1 MLKKLVIIL
10 LTFMGFVMNSIGK
23 EKQNYPYVELNN
35 GVKMPQ
41 FGLGTYI
48 LKEGDESYNAV
59 LTALKNG
66 YRHIDT
72 AHAYQNERSV
82 GRAIKDSGVNRK
94 DIWITSKLWPNEY
107 GKGKTLK
114 AIDRMLNRLGL
125 DYIDLV
131 YFHQPVGD
139 YVGGWKEMEQAL
151 KTGKVRAIG
160 ISNFDIEERLFD
172 ELIKS
177 ATIKPQTMQI
187 ECHPYAQRKKWQ
199 EILKKNNIVL
209 ESWFPLGGRD
219 SKGEILQNKTLVEIA
234 KNHNKTVAQII
245 IKWHLQEGFS
255 VVPGSSNENHIKE
268 NIDVFDFTLTDA
280 EMKKIRSLDK
290 EDRYFNMPYQ
300 QQVKWFS
307 QFNPE
312 D

>member
-1 MLKKLVIIL
+1 M
-10 LTFMGFVMNSIGK
+10 
-23 EKQNYPYVELNN
+23 
-35 GVKMPQ
+35 
-41 FGLGTYI
+41 
-48 LKEGDESYNAV
+48 
-59 LTALKNG
+59 
-66 YRHIDT
+66 
-72 AHAYQNERSV
+72 
-82 GRAIKDSGVNRK
+82 
-94 DIWITSKLWPNEY
+94 
-107 GKGKTLK
+107 
-114 AIDRMLNRLGL
+114 
-125 DYIDLV
+125 
-131 YFHQPVGD
+131 
-139 YVGGWKEMEQAL
+139 
-151 KTGKVRAIG
+151 
-160 ISNFDIEERLFD
+160 
-172 ELIKS
+172 
-177 ATIKPQTMQI
+177 
-187 ECHPYAQRKKWQ
+187 
-199 EILKKNNIVL
+199 L

-255 VVPGSSNENHIKE
+255 VVPGSSNEKHIKE